1 MLLCNDLL
9 SIDNL
14 NLMYELS
21 FLKHV
26 YNISNISIYSL
37 RNLCEENPQFRQDH
51 KNDCFYAAELKI
63 KTTKQANIE
72 LVSSFIP
79 LMYVRVHG
87 ARLININEIINYII

>member
-1 MLLCNDLL
+1 MNCT
-9 SIDNL
+9 
-14 NLMYELS
+14 MYVT
-21 FLKHV
+21 FIP
-26 YNISNISIYSL
+26 Y
-37 RNLCEENPQFRQDH
+37 RNFCKENPQFRQDH